1 MGTDLR
7 LSGYRGD
14 GAAFAALER
23 VDNAALAHVGVA
35 DKADRDLLLVG
46 VQLGELTEQ
55 LDERTLAKGV
65 VR

>member
-23 VDNAALAHVGVA
+23 VDNTALSHVGVA
-35 DKADRDLLLVG
+35 DKSDRDLLLVG
-46 VQLGELTEQ
+46 VQLGKLAEQ
-55 LDERTLAKGV
+55 LDERALAEGV